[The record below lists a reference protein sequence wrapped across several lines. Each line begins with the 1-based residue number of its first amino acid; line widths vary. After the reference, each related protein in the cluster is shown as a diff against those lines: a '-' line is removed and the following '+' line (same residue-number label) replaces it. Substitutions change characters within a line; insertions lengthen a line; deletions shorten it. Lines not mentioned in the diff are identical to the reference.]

1 MNLSYYDNQ
10 TSDLL
15 LYVPVAG
22 SSGYVQSYMNAGKM
36 ENKGVEI
43 SANFI
48 PVQTKNLN
56 WNFTINFS
64 KNNNKVL
71 ALADGVDNVSL
82 NGFTGITIEA
92 VKNQP
97 FGEIFANSLLK
108 DSKGRTVIN
117 DDKTDPMYG
126 YPILSNTQV
135 PLGSYLPNWIG
146 SFSNSLTYKGLNFSF
161 LLEVKNGGLMWNGT
175 KGRMYGFGTH
185 EDTQDRGTSTVFS
198 GVQGHLD
205 TNGNL
210 VSTGAVNDI
219 SAVKNQTW
227 YSTTGG
233 GAGSAQ
239 SLFVE
244 KTDWVRLRDITLS
257 YTLDSK
263 MISNMKVLKSISVFV
278 TGKNLF
284 LKTPYTG
291 VDPETSLTGATTSQ
305 GLDYFNMPGTKG
317 YTFGLKFL
325 F

>member
-1 MNLSYYDNQ
+1 MMDRTNGISFPFSNANTSGVNSFISNGTLGNANLKPEFTNSFEVGAELNFLKKINLNLSYYDNQ

-48 PVQTKNLN
+48 PVQTKDLN

-233 GAGSAQ
+233 GAGPCTI
-239 SLFVE
+239 FVC
-244 KTDWVRLRDITLS
+244 
-257 YTLDSK
+257 
-263 MISNMKVLKSISVFV
+263 
-278 TGKNLF
+278 
-284 LKTPYTG
+284 
-291 VDPETSLTGATTSQ
+291 
-305 GLDYFNMPGTKG
+305 
-317 YTFGLKFL
+317 
-325 F
+325 